1 MDAQIQQL
9 LGGAGSGIDM
19 SFLGPVLILSSIASV
34 LIIIMMI
41 MNAMRKWKV
50 DSAILHMAKDMKEM
64 NERQKGLIDS
74 HQAQKAVQAQPV
86 PPAPVQPVPA
96 PSPTASAQPFSQP
109 SGNSNLIQ

>member
-9 LGGAGSGIDM
+9 LGGGASGIDL
-19 SFLGPVLILSSIASV
+19 SFLGPVLVLSSIASI

-41 MNAMRKWKV
+41 FNAVHKWKV

-74 HQAQKAVQAQPV
+74 HQAQKAAQAQPV
-86 PPAPVQPVPA
+86 TAPVPQVQPQA
-96 PSPTASAQPFSQP
+96 SQP
-109 SGNSNLIQ
+109 MSAAQFQSNTSKLVQ